1 MKINSKHMGAV
12 ARHLADVLGD
22 ADTSRAEVVLT
33 ALLGDAPVYA
43 DLAAVDTS
51 VVSEGLRDAGVSV
64 PALRR
69 GTIAALFALVRPDA
83 PTCNRCG
90 RLALRL
96 DGSTWAAVQGPACP
110 VDAGLYEAPAAAPTV
125 RGWHDGRAYPAD
137 AAHDPAGVPLTE
149 AAVRA
154 ERAVSPLVDAAL
166 RETGATLPDV
176 LAATVA
182 AGASPAEALTAI
194 GEPLRRWPS
203 AVALRAFVAGAKD
216 AASAPRHAAP
226 SAASGASTAAAPPAG
241 GYSERAL
248 RGALAALYSTTA
260 QARMIARD
268 AGLDVTRI
276 DFGGGADATWFAIL
290 AEARAQGRVSRVVDL
305 ARADYPSSPAWRALD
320 AAPAVDVY
328 GALCRLLP
336 AQFDTVVFKLGVPTE
351 YMPGATAPQA
361 ERASALVRLAEQRG
375 KAAQLRALVTGQ

>member
-226 SAASGASTAAAPPAG
+226 SVMAGAVAAMPAG
-241 GYSERAL
+241 GYNERAL
-248 RGALAALYSTTA
+248 RGALASLYSTTA
-260 QARMIARD
+260 QARMVARD

-276 DFGGGADATWFAIL
+276 DFGGGADAAWFAIL

-336 AQFDTVVFKLGVPTE
+336 VQFDTVVFKLGVPAE

-375 KAAQLRALVTGQ
+375 KAAQLRALVTGH

>member
-1 MKINSKHMGAV
+1 MKITTKHMGAI

-22 ADTSRAEVVLT
+22 ADTSRAEVALT
-33 ALLGDAPVYA
+33 ALGLGDAATYA
-43 DLAAVDTS
+43 DLAGVTVP

-69 GTIAALFALVRPDA
+69 GTIAALFALVRPGA
-83 PTCNRCG
+83 ATCNRCG
-90 RLALRL
+90 RLAVRL
-96 DGSTWAAVQGPACP
+96 DGSTWVAVMAPACP
-110 VDAGLYEAPAAAPTV
+110 VDAGLYEAPAAAPTL
-125 RGWHDGRAYPAD
+125 RGWHDGREYPAD
-137 AAHDPAGVPLTE
+137 ATHDPAGVPLTE

-154 ERAVSPLVDAAL
+154 ERAVSPLVADAL
-166 RETGATLPDV
+166 RETGATLLDV

-182 AGASPAEALTAI
+182 TGASPAEALTAV

-203 AVALRAFVAGAKD
+203 VVALRAFVARAKG

-226 SAASGASTAAAPPAG
+226 SPMVAAPVAMPAG

-248 RGALAALYSTTA
+248 REALASLYSTTA
-260 QARMIARD
+260 QARVIARD

-276 DFGGGADATWFAIL
+276 DFSGRADATWYAIL
-290 AEARAQGRVSRVVDL
+290 AEARAQGRVGNVLDL
-305 ARADYPSSPAWRALD
+305 ARADCPNSPAWRAL
-320 AAPAVDVY
+320 AEAPAVDVY

-336 AQFDTVVFKLGVPTE
+336 VQFDTVVFKLGVPAE

-361 ERASALVRLAEQRG
+361 ERAAALVRLAEQRG
-375 KAAQLRALVTGQ
+375 KAAQLRALVTGH